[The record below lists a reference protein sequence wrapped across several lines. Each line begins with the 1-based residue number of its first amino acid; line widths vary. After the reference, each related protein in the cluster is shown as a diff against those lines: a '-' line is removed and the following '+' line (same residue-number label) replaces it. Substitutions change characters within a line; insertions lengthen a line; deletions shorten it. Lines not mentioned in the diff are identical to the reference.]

1 MQQDQIL
8 LALFILMGM
17 IIPGLAILFDD
28 SRFRGK

>member
-8 LALFILMGM
+8 LALFILMAM

-28 SRFRGK
+28 NRFRSK